1 MRASFILALLP
12 AAGVFAATLP
22 RQDATSSSNEA
33 PAAPATTEPAIPC
46 PVAPDNCASRLN
58 GHLIC
63 LNARTWC
70 LYTDVTHYT
79 PAFFPVDLESPCAS
93 CLVVI

>member
-12 AAGVFAATLP
+12 ATGAFAAMLP
-22 RQDATSSSNEA
+22 RQDATSDEP
-33 PAAPATTEPAIPC
+33 PAAIPC
-46 PVAPDNCASRLN
+46 PTTPDNCASRLN

-70 LYTDVTHYT
+70 LYTDVAHYT
-79 PAFFPVDLESPCAS
+79 PAFFPVDLESPCAA